1 LVRFRYLTWSEY
13 GSLVTA
19 LAERVA
25 SSGREFDVVVGIARG
40 GLPVA
45 MAVADEIEAG
55 LDFVTVRSYT
65 GIGER
70 SSPRIL
76 RTVTESVAGRRVLVV
91 DDIIDHGETM
101 QTVVGHLNGRR
112 PGLLQ
117 TASIFTK
124 PWSRFDPDF
133 SLRKVA
139 SWVVFPYERR
149 EVDRLR
155 RVAAATGK

>member
-1 LVRFRYLTWSEY
+1 MVRFRYLTWSEY

-19 LAERVA
+19 LAKRVA

-70 SSPRIL
+70 SRPRIL
-76 RTVTESVAGRRVLVV
+76 KPPGV
-91 DDIIDHGETM
+91 DITM
-101 QTVVGHLNGRR
+101 SPV
-112 PGLLQ
+112 
-117 TASIFTK
+117 
-124 PWSRFDPDF
+124 W
-133 SLRKVA
+133 
-139 SWVVFPYERR
+139 
-149 EVDRLR
+149 
-155 RVAAATGK
+155 